1 MKIENLKIELTRLA
15 GGNRLIRV
23 SEPTLGICLEKKAH
37 PGQSIVKQKNQLVN
51 ALVHLIDSKVLAAA

>member
-15 GGNRLIRV
+15 EGNRLIRV
-23 SEPTLGICLEKKAH
+23 SEPTLGICLEKKTQ

-51 ALVHLIDSKVLAAA
+51 ALVHLIDSKILAAA